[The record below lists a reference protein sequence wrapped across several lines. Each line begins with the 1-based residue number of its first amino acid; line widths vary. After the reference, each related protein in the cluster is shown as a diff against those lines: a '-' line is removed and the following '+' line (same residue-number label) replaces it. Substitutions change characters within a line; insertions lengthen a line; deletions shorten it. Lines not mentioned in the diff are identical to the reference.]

1 VPAPEPL
8 AQARYRRRRKLI
20 EAIAAEARTA
30 WRSLSPA
37 DLDGSWARL
46 APSLLLALSGA
57 QLAAARDAD
66 AYLDD
71 VLAAQGIDPAAEG
84 ATATRT
90 LAGVASDGREL
101 DTLLDRPVIAAKAAI
116 GGGATMAMS
125 LATGYAALDMI
136 VRTQVADAGRVAD
149 QVAMTA
155 RRGTSGYVRMVVG
168 ATCSRCIVLA
178 GKFYRWNAGFQRH
191 PNCDCVH
198 IPSRE
203 AIAGD
208 ITLDPRKTFDAM
220 SPAEQDKVFT
230 KDGAESIRLGADP
243 AQVVNARRGAN
254 GLTPAGARITA
265 DEARAI
271 RGGLERGRLQT
282 TSVFGQDVFVT
293 TEGTTTRGMAGRRL
307 GARESGVKSGGE
319 RYRRSRPP
327 RLMPESILQ
336 AANGNR
342 DEAIRLLKR
351 FGYIL

>member
-1 VPAPEPL
+1 MPGPEPL
-8 AQARYRRRRKLI
+8 ALARYRRRRKLI
-20 EAIAAEARTA
+20 EAIAAEARKA
-30 WRSLSPA
+30 WRALSPA
-37 DLDGSWARL
+37 DLNGSWAQQ
-46 APSLLLALSGA
+46 APALLLALSGA

-66 AYLDD
+66 SYLDD
-71 VLAAQGIDPAAEG
+71 VLAAQDIDPAAQG
-84 ATATRT
+84 AIAARS
-90 LAGVASDGREL
+90 LAGIASDGREL
-101 DTLLDRPVIAAKAAI
+101 GTLLDRPVIATKAAI
-116 GGGATMAMS
+116 GDGATMAMS

-178 GKFYRWNAGFQRH
+178 GKFYRWNTGFQRH

-208 ITLDPRKTFDAM
+208 VELSPRKKFDSM
-220 SPAEQDKVFT
+220 SAEQQDKAFT
-230 KDGAESIRLGADP
+230 KAGAEAIRLGADP
-243 AQVVNARRGAN
+243 AQVVNGRRGMQ
-254 GLTPAGARITA
+254 TA
-265 DEARAI
+265 
-271 RGGLERGRLQT
+271 
-282 TSVFGQDVFVT
+282 SVFGRDVQIT
-293 TEGTTTRGMAGRRL
+293 TEGTTIRGVAGTRL
-307 GARESGVKSGGE
+307 GVRETGIKSGGE

-351 FGYIL
+351 FGYII